1 MRATVAERGVQSRFM
16 QKVALSRYA
25 GSMAL
30 TRRPTPDEDN
40 EETDMKRILTAAL
53 LSSGILFAA
62 GAAPASAE
70 PGHGRGEIHR
80 DGGFR
85 DGGARGFDEVGYRHG
100 WRHRHAR
107 RHCGWE
113 RVCFRNRW
121 GVKRCHMERV
131 CHPRWR

>member
-1 MRATVAERGVQSRFM
+1 LLNDAFS
-16 QKVALSRYA
+16 A
-25 GSMAL
+25 GSCVKWLYLVTPDGEAKAPIKTDDI
-30 TRRPTPDEDN
+30 TRRPP
-40 EETDMKRILTAAL
+40 MKRILTAAL

-70 PGHGRGEIHR
+70 PGYGRGEFHR

-85 DGGARGFDEVGYRHG
+85 DAGARGVDNIHYRHG

-107 RHCGWE
+107 RHCSWE

>member
-1 MRATVAERGVQSRFM
+1 
-16 QKVALSRYA
+16 
-25 GSMAL
+25 
-30 TRRPTPDEDN
+30 
-40 EETDMKRILTAAL
+40 MKRILTAAL

-70 PGHGRGEIHR
+70 PGHGRGEIH
-80 DGGFR
+80 R